1 MSRRFAPLSER
12 QREIL
17 QWVADGSPD
26 RGNDTTYKVSVY
38 ALADRGLV
46 TVDRRRRAWSTSLTD
61 DGRHYLKHGDY
72 PAASVD
78 KGKNPGR
85 SEHPPAG
92 AAGARAREH
101 SVSVESLL
109 QQLAESDG
117 QATID
122 DPPVE
127 LRAAYRRAIS
137 TAITTGSLPDGFVLR
152 HRGRDKG
159 PLVIRLVPESE
170 SPSKPE
176 PVPSVPMP
184 AEPSTEREVVRA
196 LVHDPALMDVSDHA
210 RPRALLIAQAI
221 VDESSRRGYSVCLR
235 GERQPSFEIA
245 VGEDSFAVVIAEE
258 WDRGEAPDSEALG
271 KAKYDWQ
278 RIPVTVQKVR
288 SGRLRLELG
297 EGRSAQF
304 WADRKRWTL
313 EQKLP
318 HILAAVAEGATA
330 AVEARIRE
338 EAARRNRIDRWNEAV
353 PRAKQR
359 YVAEINRERL
369 QDQIARAA
377 QAEAIRA
384 YCARLD
390 VAAVSSEGS
399 THADR
404 IAEWARW
411 ARAEADRIDPI
422 CQPEELSFET
432 PSEILPTDIAPFM
445 PRGMSPWHPPD

>member
-26 RGNDTTYKVSVY
+26 RGSDTTYKVTVY

-46 TVDRRRRAWSTSLTD
+46 TVDRRRHAWSTSLTD

-72 PAASVD
+72 PPVSVD
-78 KGKNPGR
+78 NGKNPGR
-85 SEHPPAG
+85 SERPPAG
-92 AAGARAREH
+92 ATGARAQEH
-101 SVSVESLL
+101 SVSVDFLL
-109 QQLAESDG
+109 QRLAESDG
-117 QATID
+117 HVTIE

-137 TAITTGSLPDGFVLR
+137 RAITTGSLPDGFVLR

-176 PVPSVPMP
+176 PVPPVPIP
-184 AEPSTEREVVRA
+184 AEPSTEHEVVRA
-196 LVHDPALMDVSDHA
+196 LVHDPELLDVSDQA

-221 VDESSRRGYSVCLR
+221 VDESSRRGFSVRLR
-235 GERQPSFEIA
+235 GERQPSFEIT
-245 VGEDSFAVVIAEE
+245 VGEDSFAVAITEE
-258 WDRGEAPDSEALG
+258 CDWGEAPDQEALG

-297 EGRSAQF
+297 KGRTAQS

-318 HILAAVAEGATA
+318 HILAAVAKGATA
-330 AVEARIRE
+330 AMEARIRAE
-338 EAARRNRIDRWNEAV
+338 DERRNRIVRWNEAV

-359 YVAEINRERL
+359 YAAQVNRERL
-369 QDQIARAA
+369 QDQIARAT

-384 YCARLD
+384 YCTRLD
-390 VAAVSSEGS
+390 SVAVSSEGS
-399 THADR
+399 ARADK

-411 ARAEADRIDPI
+411 ARSEADRIDPI
-422 CQPEELSFET
+422 RRPDELAFET
-432 PSEILPTDIAPFM
+432 PREILPTDIAPFM